1 MYIDYN
7 IAELYKT
14 HLQFAGGVNTGDLD
28 VDDDWLWAL
37 AMTFTILQM

>member
-1 MYIDYN
+1 MYIDCN
-7 IAELYKT
+7 IGELYET